1 MKIKYAIHYDSEVF
15 VRNDA
20 ALFGTIY
27 AGNRKLLD
35 QLELRAA
42 LPQVVKTDVE
52 READY
57 LNAMRKHIQG
67 TVFEKSAAVDE
78 LGVARKLMQW
88 RDALVMAGWDGAYDG
103 DKSQKLMV
111 LAAIERDFHSKGEP
125 DRWREIAKAYQK
137 TAILQDTT
145 IEIECPWDEL
155 PRLVQMTL
163 EGIEKNGGQVKRMD
177 SPYPESIDI
186 EKVRVVEFDDLN
198 DAYEWIAQAKT
209 LADNVL
215 VVNRDNMRLNH
226 TLYTLDKARTAAT
239 LYDSNPQVLQ
249 LFKLGMS
256 IFSRPLNVQ
265 NVVSYLQLPLSPIPA
280 SLRRELAKL
289 LLNEGGF
296 GEKKVRGDGKERN
309 EWDEK
314 IAKYEFL
321 NKEGKTSP
329 QVKAQKMVF
338 ITPICK
344 DYKDGISKEEL
355 NDYVD
360 NLMKWIN
367 GFGADEELKD
377 ELRAQ
382 LHELRAL
389 FNSLSIS
396 LQTMP
401 ETLQYK
407 DIEMLVQ
414 SIYRPMNYSVQQT
427 EKGAMKV
434 VNDILEMAQPA
445 DEVIWLDCQEEDRET
460 DHYDFL
466 SHDEKEYL
474 KDNGVVV
481 PNFRKHLQN
490 LRGERLRKIN
500 AVNGWV
506 TLVKS
511 AYDGTTR
518 LGEHSLIAEVRQ
530 CYQTIASGTKKDL
543 PVVSKDGIFDAVA
556 VETKSQPVERF
567 EPSMAY
573 ELGALNIPDRKESN
587 TSIDTLINYPFD
599 YVMQY
604 VAKLYQPSE
613 DQVNNTFVTQGLVAH
628 YFFEHIIKDAD
639 GNLESIRQ
647 KVSNE
652 FELCLDE
659 AIDATGLILRLPENA
674 SELKNFT
681 RHLKESILALT
692 DIMQRL
698 RLTPVGC
705 EINLPEDDG
714 KLELSIIGDF
724 GARIDLLLSDI
735 NGDMV
740 VFDFKWSY
748 SGKYE
753 KKLADNISI
762 QLDLYR
768 SAVAATY
775 KDKNVRGVGYYLM
788 PRKQLLTCD
797 FDEIEGCKLVKHIEC
812 ADTGD
817 LSQKIKNS
825 FSYRMEEL
833 KSGHI
838 EEAEEV
844 DIKDN
849 QDCYYAN
856 QEQMEL
862 CPLVVTE
869 KTTGRGNNKQL
880 LSVKKDSNGVFRLSK
895 KPRYDNEDLEPS
907 EKATKNAILK
917 GRLK

>member
-1 MKIKYAIHYDSEVF
+1 M
-15 VRNDA
+15 RNNA
-20 ALFGTIY
+20 TLFGTIY
-27 AGNRKLLD
+27 AGNRKFLD

-42 LPQVVKTDVE
+42 KPLMVKADVE

-57 LNAMRKHIQG
+57 LNAMRKHVLG

-88 RDALVMAGWDGAYDG
+88 RDALVMAGWDGIYDG
-103 DKSQKLMV
+103 SNSPKLMV
-111 LAAIERDFHSKGEP
+111 LAAIEKDFHSKGDP
-125 DRWREIAKAYQK
+125 DRWREMAMTYNEH
-137 TAILQDTT
+137 AILEGTT
-145 IEIECPWDEL
+145 IDIECPWEEL
-155 PRLVQMTL
+155 PRLVQLTL
-163 EGIEKNGGQVKRMD
+163 EGIEKNDGIVNRMD
-177 SPYPESIDI
+177 SPYPSSIDI
-186 EKVRVVEFDDLN
+186 KKVRVVEFADLN
-198 DAYEWIAQAKT
+198 DAYEWIARAKD
-209 LADNVL
+209 LPDSVL

-226 TLYTLDKARTAAT
+226 TLFTWDKARTAAA
-239 LYDSNPQVLQ
+239 LYDSNPQMLQ

-265 NVVSYLQLPLSPIPA
+265 NVVSYLQLPLSPIPGP
-280 SLRRELAKL
+280 LRRELASL
-289 LLNEGGF
+289 LLKEGGF
-296 GEKKVRGDGKERN
+296 GEKKVRDGGEERN

-321 NKEGKTSP
+321 NKEGNPTP
-329 QVKAQKMVF
+329 QARTQKMAF
-338 ITPICK
+338 IEPICK
-344 DYKDGISKEEL
+344 DFKDGIPKEEL
-355 NDYVD
+355 NNYVD
-360 NLMKWIN
+360 SLVKWIN
-367 GFGADEELKD
+367 GFGANDELKD

-382 LHELRAL
+382 LHELKAL

-396 LQTMP
+396 LQSMP
-401 ETLQYK
+401 ETLEYK

-427 EKGAMKV
+427 EMGAMKV
-434 VNDILEMAQPA
+434 VGDIREMAEPA
-445 DEVIWLDCQEEDRET
+445 DGVIWLDCQEEDLET
-460 DHYDFL
+460 DPYDFL
-466 SHDEKEYL
+466 SHAEREYL
-474 KDNGVVV
+474 RSKGVLV
-481 PNFRKHLQN
+481 PDFRKHLQN

-518 LGEHSLIAEVRQ
+518 LGEHPLIAEVRQ
-530 CYQTIASGTKKDL
+530 CCQTMNHGTNTSL
-543 PVVSKDGIFDAVA
+543 PVVSKDEVFDSVP
-556 VETKSQPVERF
+556 VETIKQPIERF
-567 EPSMAY
+567 EPSIAY
-573 ELGALNIPDRKESN
+573 ELGNLNIPDRKESN

-613 DQVNNTFVTQGLVAH
+613 DQVNNTFVTLGLVAH
-628 YFFEHIIKDAD
+628 YFFEHIIEDANRD
-639 GNLESIRQ
+639 IECIRQ
-647 KVSNE
+647 KVERE
-652 FELCLDE
+652 FEKRLDE

-674 SELKNFT
+674 SELRNFT

-692 DIMQRL
+692 DIMKKL
-698 RLTPVGC
+698 ELTPVSC
-705 EINLPEDDG
+705 EINLPEEDG
-714 KLELSIIGDF
+714 KLDLPVVGDF
-724 GARIDLLLSDI
+724 GARIDLLLTDI

-788 PRKQLLTCD
+788 PRKLLLTCD
-797 FDEIEGCKLVKHIEC
+797 FDEIEGSKLVKHVKC
-812 ADTGD
+812 ADSGE
-817 LSQKIKNS
+817 LSEKIRNS

-833 KSGHI
+833 KRGHV

-849 QDCYYAN
+849 QDCYYAH
-856 QEQMEL
+856 QEQMGL

-869 KTTGRGNNKQL
+869 KTVGRGDKKQTV
-880 LSVKKDSNGVFRLSK
+880 SIKKDSNGVFRPSK
-895 KPRYDNEDLEPS
+895 KPRYDNKDLEPS
-907 EKATKNAILK
+907 EISTRNAILK